1 MSTTVWHLWME
12 ESHFQKEATAKVVA
26 EECEYTAGRQHE
38 VKLT

>member
-1 MSTTVWHLWME
+1 MDSTVWHLWAE
-12 ESHFQKEATAKVVA
+12 ESHFQRETTTNVAA